1 MAGLRAD
8 ILSPVK
14 ETGTLLGVVS
24 SQAAEL
30 CGLKAGTPVVV
41 GGGDM
46 QLGCLG
52 LGVVRP
58 AQTAVLGGTF
68 TDNKQCTLSEARH
81 QLPTSQFSYYNVTAH
96 NVYYVK
102 SCLSDA
108 KCFSGSRYSF
118 RVQELKPLLFHN
130 WPVHGEIA
138 WLFPAPC

>member
-1 MAGLRAD
+1 ISDWLAYMLSGELAVDPSNAGTTGLLDLTTRAWKPALLDMAGLRAD

-41 GGGDM
+41 GGGDV

-81 QLPTSQFSYYNVTAH
+81 QLPITP
-96 NVYYVK
+96 
-102 SCLSDA
+102 
-108 KCFSGSRYSF
+108 F
-118 RVQELKPLLFHN
+118 RMPS
-130 WPVHGEIA
+130 
-138 WLFPAPC
+138 

>member
-41 GGGDM
+41 GGGDV

-68 TDNKQCTLSEARH
+68 WQQCCKFSRAGDRPRNERAR
-81 QLPTSQFSYYNVTAH
+81 
-96 NVYYVK
+96 
-102 SCLSDA
+102 
-108 KCFSGSRYSF
+108 
-118 RVQELKPLLFHN
+118 
-130 WPVHGEIA
+130 
-138 WLFPAPC
+138 